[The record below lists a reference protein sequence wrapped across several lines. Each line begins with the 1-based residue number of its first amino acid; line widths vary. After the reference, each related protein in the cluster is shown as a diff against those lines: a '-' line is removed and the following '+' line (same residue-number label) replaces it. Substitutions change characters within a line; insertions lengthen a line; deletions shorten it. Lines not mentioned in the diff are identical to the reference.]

1 MKKYDSI
8 INTYNLYIFIFFI
21 YLYRTIQKLRR
32 MATEEYGILLNKRV
46 DLPFSEL
53 IDCGKVAYVGKVD
66 FAKGTW
72 LGIILDKPVGKNNGV
87 IQGKHISK
95 QMTNV
100 DCLFDHLHVN

>member
-1 MKKYDSI
+1 
-8 INTYNLYIFIFFI
+8 
-21 YLYRTIQKLRR
+21 

-87 IQGKHISK
+87 IQGKQYFEANDK
-95 QMTNV
+95 
-100 DCLFDHLHVN
+100 CGLFVRPSACKLAFSGAYAHAYIEGRRNIEEKKSFIKA